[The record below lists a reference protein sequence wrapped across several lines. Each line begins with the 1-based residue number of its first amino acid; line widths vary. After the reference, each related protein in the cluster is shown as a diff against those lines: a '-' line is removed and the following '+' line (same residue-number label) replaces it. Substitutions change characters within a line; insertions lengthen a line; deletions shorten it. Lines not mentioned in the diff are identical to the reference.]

1 MSVKPAEILLSPY
14 TLGDLKLKNRIVM
27 APLTRTR
34 AENRGKVPNDL
45 MAKYYTQRTGAGLII
60 TEGTFVSEQGQG
72 WFGAPG
78 IYTEEQRAGWARIT
92 DAVHRAGG
100 LIFVQ
105 LWHQG
110 SVSHRSLY
118 EDGRAPLGPSAINPW
133 QLIHIKGGKVMS
145 EIPQEMDLEDIKQ
158 AVREFRHAAQVA
170 RDAGFDGV
178 QIQGGFVYLFQ
189 QFLHEITNR
198 RTDQYGGQ
206 VENRARIL
214 FEVLDA
220 VLEVWPSDRVA
231 VKAGPMMNE
240 VGAFRAT
247 DETLKTSEYVYRKIA
262 GYKLSHMLLM
272 RQMADLTRTPIEH
285 MSGDA
290 VVHHFRHLYTGTLIL
305 NVGIDANH
313 GAHLINEGAG
323 DLIAFGR
330 DYIANPDL
338 VERIRLDAPLNEPRP
353 EYFYGNSANG
363 YTDYPNLT
371 QSHLNSD
378 RTWMHVSEATTPAKH
393 CPKT

>member
-1 MSVKPAEILLSPY
+1 MSVKPAEILLSHY
-14 TLGDLKLKNRIVM
+14 MLGDLKLKNRIVM
-27 APLTRTR
+27 APLTRAR
-34 AENRGKVPNDL
+34 AENRGKVPNEL
-45 MAKYYTQRTGAGLII
+45 MVEYYAQRAGAGLII

-78 IYTEEQRAGWARIT
+78 VYTEEQRAGWERVT
-92 DAVHRAGG
+92 DSVHRAGG

-110 SVSHRSLY
+110 SVSHRALY
-118 EDGRAPLGPSAINPW
+118 EDGRAPLGPSAVNPE
-133 QLIHIKGGKVMS
+133 QFIHIKGGRVMS
-145 EIPQEMDLEDIKQ
+145 EIPQEMNLEDIKQ
-158 AVREFRHAAQVA
+158 AVKEFRHAAQVA

-198 RTDQYGGQ
+198 RTDQYGGP

-214 FEVLDA
+214 FEVLEA
-220 VLEVWPSDRVA
+220 VLEVWPSNRVG

-247 DETLKTSEYVYRKIA
+247 DETIETSAYVYRKIA
-262 GYKLSHMLLM
+262 GYRLSHMLLM
-272 RQMADLTRTPIEH
+272 RQMADLTGTPIEH

-290 VVHHFRHLYTGTLIL
+290 VAHHFRHLYNGTLIL
-305 NVGIDANH
+305 NVGINANH
-313 GAHLINEGAG
+313 GAHLISEGAG

-338 VERIRLDAPLNEPRP
+338 VERIRLDAPLNDPRP

-363 YTDYPNLT
+363 YTDYTNLT
-371 QSHLNSD
+371 QSHLNCDS
-378 RTWMHVSEATTPAKH
+378 TWMHVSEATTPAKH